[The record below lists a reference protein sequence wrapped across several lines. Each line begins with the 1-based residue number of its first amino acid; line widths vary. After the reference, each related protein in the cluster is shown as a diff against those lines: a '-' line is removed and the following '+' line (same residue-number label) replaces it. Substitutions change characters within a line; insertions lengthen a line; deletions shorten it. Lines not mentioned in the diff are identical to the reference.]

1 MSQIEVNKINPAT
14 GTTLTVGDSGDT
26 ITITAGA
33 SLTGPVVASGLT
45 GALPAISG
53 ASLTSLN
60 ATNLGSGT
68 VPDARFPATLP
79 AADGSNLTALDAANI
94 GSNKVPTARLGTG
107 TASSTTYL
115 AGDQTY
121 KALSEYSDVGI
132 KNDISVLAL
141 HSSTENNQS
150 AYNLPNAFVDHFE
163 DDTGI
168 GTETDVDRNTT
179 GEYVSSVT
187 TANHTNTVITGSAA
201 RSGSQYKFGSYSGEI
216 GSTSDY
222 ITIPETSGYEYFS
235 STGDFTVEFWAR
247 AGGSGWQNWI
257 QVFNETE
264 AILVSY
270 YKDSSYGWTFA
281 GNNGASGTNAGWEI
295 KGGNSGASDISG
307 AWHHIA
313 ATKYGDVMTLWYDGA
328 SAVTTTVSTTMD
340 AVNGSVTW
348 GKTGSGWT
356 SGPSGFI
363 DELRIS
369 NTARYTGAF
378 TPATGAFTTDANT
391 RLLLHFE
398 DVGMNDSSNSVTT
411 VSATGTLIGIASTA
425 SAAQTEV
432 SGVALY
438 KDAYGTATLGT
449 DLKIYLTCDGGSNWT
464 EAASYGTVTPTFSS
478 GIKMVRLGLTTCTS
492 GTDVRY
498 KVVWANQVASS
509 KETQLHGISVNY

>member
-1 MSQIEVNKINPAT
+1 MSTLKVNTLKRYT
-14 GTTLTVGDSGDT
+14 GTTITIGESGDT

-33 SLTGPVVASGLT
+33 SLTGPIAAAGLT

-68 VPDARFPATLP
+68 
-79 AADGSNLTALDAANI
+79 
-94 GSNKVPTARLGTG
+94 VPTARLGTG

-163 DDTGI
+163 DDSGI
-168 GTETDVDRNTT
+168 GTETDVDRNAA
-179 GEYVSSVT
+179 GEYIST
-187 TANHTNTVITGSAA
+187 IAYANHTNTVI
-201 RSGSQYKFGSYSGEI
+201 SGSVTRSSNHKFGGYSGYI
-216 GSTSDY
+216 NANTADY
-222 ITIPETSGYEYFS
+222 ITIPSTSGYEYFTD
-235 STGDFTVEFWAR
+235 TGDWTVEFWAR
-247 AGGSGWQNWI
+247 AGGSGWQNWV
-257 QVFNETE
+257 QLFNETE
-264 AILVSY
+264 AILIGY
-270 YKDSSYGWTFA
+270 YKHASYGWTLDL
-281 GNNGASGTNAGWEI
+281 NNSAAPYIT
-295 KGGNSGASDISG
+295 GGNSGSSDVSG
-307 AWHHIA
+307 SWHHIA
-313 ATKYGDVMTLWYDGA
+313 ATRYGNVFTLWYDGA
-328 SAVTTTVSTTMD
+328 SADTNTASTTLS
-340 AVNGSVTW
+340 ATNGSVTW
-348 GKTGSGWT
+348 GKAGSGWT
-356 SGPSGFI
+356 SNPDGYI
-363 DELRIS
+363 DELRVS

-378 TPATGAFTTDANT
+378 TPPTTAFTTDANT
-391 RLLLHFE
+391 KLLLHFD
-398 DVGMNDSSNSVTT
+398 DVGMNDSSNSVSTAN
-411 VSATGTLIGIASTA
+411 ATGTLIGIASTA
-425 SAAQTEV
+425 SAPQTEV

-438 KDAYGTATLGT
+438 KDAYGTAILGT

-464 EAASYGTVTPTFSS
+464 EAVSYGTVTPTFSS